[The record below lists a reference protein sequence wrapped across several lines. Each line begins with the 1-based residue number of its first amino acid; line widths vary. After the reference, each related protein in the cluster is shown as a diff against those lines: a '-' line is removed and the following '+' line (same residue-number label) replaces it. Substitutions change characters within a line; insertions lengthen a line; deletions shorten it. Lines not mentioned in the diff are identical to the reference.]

1 MCIFCDIV
9 EGKIPSYKI
18 YEDDHT
24 YAFLDIANDVVGH
37 TLVIPKKHFE
47 NILDIDLEEYNYVM
61 ATVKKVSEHYVNN
74 CGISGINIINAS
86 GKDAEQSVFH
96 LHFHILPRFENDGHK
111 IWPELSGSGLK
122 MEDVLQKF
130 KML

>member
-1 MCIFCDIV
+1 MCRFFFAVKASHAGINIV
-9 EGKIPSYKI
+9 RY
-18 YEDDHT
+18 
-24 YAFLDIANDVVGH
+24 
-37 TLVIPKKHFE
+37 
-47 NILDIDLEEYNYVM
+47 NIIVM
-61 ATVKKVSEHYVNN
+61 HLSPICKEHYVNN
-74 CGISGINIINAS
+74 CGITGINILNAS